1 MEIQTYFPKITWVF
15 SLPNSHSSR
24 DSGSWKCLSHL
35 MVPCSTGDFLKH
47 CARGLNF
54 ITGIWEFLKNLGTR
68 KFRFFFLL
76 WIFNYGYLQLQKQC
90 SIISIVPSNSLLLP
104 IYFLFYLSN
113 VFPPMLSK
121 ITEELEVFWQAHK
134 HKSIFLYISQRL
146 DWFPPMFSLPL
157 KFCISDG
164 TLI

>member
-24 DSGSWKCLSHL
+24 DSGSWKCLSHV

-54 ITGIWEFLKNLGTR
+54 ITGIWEFLKNSGTR

-113 VFPPMLSK
+113 VFPLCFQKLQKSWRFFDRHTSIKAFFSTSAKDVIDFHLCSAYHWNSALQM
-121 ITEELEVFWQAHK
+121 EL
-134 HKSIFLYISQRL
+134 
-146 DWFPPMFSLPL
+146 
-157 KFCISDG
+157 
-164 TLI
+164 